1 MFSRKKHA
9 DDAHAPA
16 EEPAVPTASGKK
28 GRPTPTRKQAQARN
42 NRPLVPADRK
52 EAKRRASQALNARFR
67 AEQEALITGDEQ
79 HLPARDKGR
88 VRRFVRDWVDAR
100 WSFGEFVM
108 PLILLSLVL
117 VMVLSA
123 FADRMSLQ
131 VASGLLI
138 GSTILMYGSF
148 VVVILEST
156 IVWRRIRKRLAE
168 RYPGDEIPRGTW
180 YYCFSRMLFLR
191 RWRSPRPQV
200 ARGEFPKTKKK

>member
-52 EAKRRASQALNARFR
+52 EAKRRANQARNARFR

-108 PLILLSLVL
+108 PLILLSLL
-117 VMVLSA
+117 LLMVLTL
-123 FADRMSLQ
+123 FADRLGLQ
-131 VASGLLI
+131 TASALLI

-148 VVVILEST
+148 AVVLLEAA
-156 IVWRRIRKRLAE
+156 IVWRKIRKHLA
-168 RYPGDEIPRGTW
+168 DEIPRATW

>member
-16 EEPAVPTASGKK
+16 EEPAAPTASGKK

-52 EAKRRASQALNARFR
+52 EAKRRANQARNARFR

-108 PLILLSLVL
+108 PLILLSLL
-117 VMVLSA
+117 LLMVLTL
-123 FADRMSLQ
+123 FADRLGLQ
-131 VASGLLI
+131 TASALLI

-148 VVVILEST
+148 AVVILEAV
-156 IVWRRIRKRLAE
+156 IVWRKIRKHLAE
-168 RYPGDEIPRGTW
+168 RYPGDEIPRATW

>member
-9 DDAHAPA
+9 DDSHAPA
-16 EEPAVPTASGKK
+16 EEPAAPTASGKK
-28 GRPTPTRKQAQARN
+28 GRPTPKRKQAQARN

-52 EAKRRASQALNARFR
+52 EAKRRANQARNARFR

-148 VVVILEST
+148 AVVILEST

-168 RYPGDEIPRGTW
+168 RYPNDEIPRGTW

-200 ARGEFPKTKKK
+200 ARGEFPKTKRK

>member
-42 NRPLVPADRK
+42 NRPLVPADR
-52 EAKRRASQALNARFR
+52 EDAKRRAN
-67 AEQEALITGDEQ
+67 
-79 HLPARDKGR
+79 KGR

-108 PLILLSLVL
+108 PLILLSLL
-117 VMVLSA
+117 LLMVLTL
-123 FADRMSLQ
+123 FADRLGLQ
-131 VASGLLI
+131 TASALLI

-148 VVVILEST
+148 AVVILEAV
-156 IVWRRIRKRLAE
+156 IVWRKIRKHLAE
-168 RYPGDEIPRGTW
+168 RYPGDEIPRATW

>member
-28 GRPTPTRKQAQARN
+28 GRPTPTRN

-52 EAKRRASQALNARFR
+52 EAKRRANQARNARFR

-108 PLILLSLVL
+108 PLILLSLL
-117 VMVLSA
+117 LLMVLTL
-123 FADRMSLQ
+123 FADRLGLQ
-131 VASGLLI
+131 TASALLI

-148 VVVILEST
+148 AVVILEAV
-156 IVWRRIRKRLAE
+156 IVWRRIRKHLAE
-168 RYPGDEIPRGTW
+168 RYPGDEIPRATW

>member
-9 DDAHAPA
+9 DDSHAPA
-16 EEPAVPTASGKK
+16 EEPAAPTASGKK
-28 GRPTPTRKQAQARN
+28 GRPTPKRKQAQARN

-52 EAKRRASQALNARFR
+52 EAKRRANQARNARFR

-100 WSFGEFVM
+100 WSFGEFIM
-108 PLILLSLVL
+108 PIILLSLVL

-148 VVVILEST
+148 AVVILEST
-156 IVWRRIRKRLAE
+156 IVWRRIRKHLAE
-168 RYPGDEIPRGTW
+168 RYPGDEIPRATW

-200 ARGEFPKTKKK
+200 ARGEFPKTKK

>member
-9 DDAHAPA
+9 DDSHAPA
-16 EEPAVPTASGKK
+16 EEPAAPTASGKK
-28 GRPTPTRKQAQARN
+28 GRPTPKRKQAQARN

-52 EAKRRASQALNARFR
+52 EAKRRANQARNARFR

-100 WSFGEFVM
+100 WSFGEFIM
-108 PLILLSLVL
+108 PIILLSLL
-117 VMVLSA
+117 LLMALTL
-123 FADRMSLQ
+123 FADRMGIQ
-131 VASGLLI
+131 TASALLI
-138 GSTILMYGSF
+138 GSTVLMYGSF
-148 VVVILEST
+148 AVVILEAV
-156 IVWRRIRKRLAE
+156 IVWRKIRKHLAE
-168 RYPGDEIPRGTW
+168 RYPDDEIPRATW

-200 ARGEFPKTKKK
+200 ARGEFPKTKRK

>member
-9 DDAHAPA
+9 DDTHAPA
-16 EEPAVPTASGKK
+16 EEPAAPTASGKK

-52 EAKRRASQALNARFR
+52 EAKRRANQARNARFR

-108 PLILLSLVL
+108 PLILLSLL
-117 VMVLSA
+117 LLMVLTL
-123 FADRMSLQ
+123 FADRMGLQ
-131 VASGLLI
+131 TASALLI

-168 RYPGDEIPRGTW
+168 RYPNDEIPRGTW

>member
-28 GRPTPTRKQAQARN
+28 GRPTPARN

-52 EAKRRASQALNARFR
+52 EAKRRANQARNARFR

-108 PLILLSLVL
+108 PLILLSLL
-117 VMVLSA
+117 LLMVLTL
-123 FADRMSLQ
+123 FADRLGLQ
-131 VASGLLI
+131 TASALLI

-148 VVVILEST
+148 AVVILEAV
-156 IVWRRIRKRLAE
+156 IVWRRIRKHLAE
-168 RYPGDEIPRGTW
+168 RYPGDEIPRATW

>member
-52 EAKRRASQALNARFR
+52 EAKRRANQARNARFR

-108 PLILLSLVL
+108 PLILLSLL
-117 VMVLSA
+117 LLMVLTL
-123 FADRMSLQ
+123 FADRLGLQ
-131 VASGLLI
+131 TASALLI
-138 GSTILMYGSF
+138 GWTILMSGSF
-148 VVVILEST
+148 AVVILEAV
-156 IVWRRIRKRLAE
+156 IVWRKIRKHLAE
-168 RYPGDEIPRGTW
+168 RYPGDEIPRATW

>member
-28 GRPTPTRKQAQARN
+28 GRPTPTRKQAQAR
-42 NRPLVPADRK
+42 
-52 EAKRRASQALNARFR
+52 NARFR

-108 PLILLSLVL
+108 PLILLSLL
-117 VMVLSA
+117 LLMVLTL
-123 FADRMSLQ
+123 FADRLGLQ
-131 VASGLLI
+131 TASALLI

-148 VVVILEST
+148 AVVILEAV
-156 IVWRRIRKRLAE
+156 IVWRKIRKHLAE
-168 RYPGDEIPRGTW
+168 RYPGDEIPRATW

>member
-1 MFSRKKHA
+1 M
-9 DDAHAPA
+9 
-16 EEPAVPTASGKK
+16 
-28 GRPTPTRKQAQARN
+28 
-42 NRPLVPADRK
+42 
-52 EAKRRASQALNARFR
+52 
-67 AEQEALITGDEQ
+67 
-79 HLPARDKGR
+79 
-88 VRRFVRDWVDAR
+88 RDWVDAR

-168 RYPGDEIPRGTW
+168 RYPNDEIPRGTW